1 MGEGMRALAKV
12 RTYTYIVFFMYLA
25 MLFHDSIS
33 GAIGIGDRK
42 LVFGLVALAVIQVI
56 LCVLYDVKYATTV
69 PRGKMHKVVMMYC
82 ARLRLWLLVQI
93 VLMILQVANE
103 AYLGNYYLDKV
114 VSATLIVLTML
125 TLKTLTILQRGNYQV
140 PDGCAGGGQGKKS
153 SGGSQPKKKK
163 KKR

>member
-1 MGEGMRALAKV
+1 
-12 RTYTYIVFFMYLA
+12 
-25 MLFHDSIS
+25 
-33 GAIGIGDRK
+33 
-42 LVFGLVALAVIQVI
+42 
-56 LCVLYDVKYATTV
+56 
-69 PRGKMHKVVMMYC
+69 MHKVVMMYC

-103 AYLGNYYLDKV
+103 AYLGNYYLDKI

-140 PDGCAGGGQGKKS
+140 PDGYAGGGQDKKS
-153 SGGSQPKKKK
+153 SGGGQAKKKK

>member
-33 GAIGIGDRK
+33 GATGIGDRK

-69 PRGKMHKVVMMYC
+69 PRGKIHKVVMMYC

-103 AYLGNYYLDKV
+103 AYLGNYYLDKI

-125 TLKTLTILQRGNYQV
+125 TLKTLTILQRGNYQI
-140 PDGCAGGGQGKKS
+140 PEGMSRGQGGRS
-153 SGGSQPKKKK
+153 SGGSSGGKKK